1 MQAVADGQ
9 GDQHAY
15 NDQGYC
21 SQLEMQVEEGVPDQ
35 GRDEIDGITDLTQC
49 GENSVGKAF
58 KAKGGL
64 IESKTDE
71 DGGEGEDNP
80 GYAGDNIHC
89 CGIKEQECKAG
100 DQAQGADD
108 RGY

>member
-1 MQAVADGQ
+1 MQAVAEGQ

-15 NDQGYC
+15 NNKRCCRQV
-21 SQLEMQVEEGVPDQ
+21 EVQVEEGVPDK
-35 GRDEIDGITDLTQC
+35 GGDEIDGIADLTQR
-49 GENSVGKAF
+49 GEELIGKAF
-58 KAKGGL
+58 KTKGGL

-71 DGGEGEDNP
+71 DGGDSEDNP
-80 GYAGDNIHC
+80 GHTGDNIDR
-89 CGIKEQECKAG
+89 CGVEEQERQAY